1 MITYDEALNIEL
13 EKATTLLQGWRSE
26 QYIRDIAECRAQG
39 RVVAERER
47 LDLEH
52 VRSLTDEALRD
63 ELALRAKESGEARAR
78 LFRAEEEL
86 KAKRALRDASA
97 IEQAQA
103 GMTRI
108 EDEYRRARSLVMMLR
123 EQVAFRETLARRK
136 AVTALIADK
145 KTQDAIS
152 QNIDALGRVVELY
165 KQWPNANSDDGTGTY
180 LLSLIQGLRK
190 LQRAKN
196 ANSN

>member
-1 MITYDEALNIEL
+1 MITYDEALTIEL
-13 EKATTLLQGWRSE
+13 EKAKALLQGWRSE

-39 RVVAERER
+39 KIVAERER

-63 ELALRAKESGEARAR
+63 ELVLRAKESGETRTR
-78 LFRAEEEL
+78 LEAAKEEL
-86 KAKRALRDASA
+86 NAKTKLRDASA

-103 GMTRI
+103 EITRI
-108 EDEYRRARSLVMMLR
+108 EDEYRRARSLSMMLR
-123 EQVAFRETLARRK
+123 EQVAFRETVARRE

-145 KTQDAIS
+145 KAQDAIS
-152 QNIDALGRVVELY
+152 QNIDALERVLELY

-190 LQRAKN
+190 LQRIKN
-196 ANSN
+196 ATSN